1 MVCLTKGKGS
11 GGANQRVES
20 SIVNGNNAINTNRK
34 FAPQNNSFSSPSHQD
49 RAKEV
54 SSYKSGAQQ
63 SMSLAGSSV
72 MDESGSFCC
81 DANSQLLGNSD
92 CLKSC
97 VTKAIFKHNMRL

>member
-20 SIVNGNNAINTNRK
+20 SIVNGNNSLNTNRK
-34 FAPQNNSFSSPSHQD
+34 FAPQNNTFSSPSHQD
-49 RAKEV
+49 NTKEPV
-54 SSYKSGAQQ
+54 NYKSGAQQ

-81 DANSQLLGNSD
+81 DANSQLLGN
-92 CLKSC
+92 L
-97 VTKAIFKHNMRL
+97 N